1 MIDINIFI
9 FRRDLRFED
18 NTTLNLLLALD
29 LPILPIFI
37 FNQHQINPK
46 LNKYFSNNCVQFMVE
61 SLKELSVNLYD
72 SDDDLKILNE
82 LKKKYK
88 IHTIGF
94 NKDFTPFAIKRDNI
108 IKEWCD
114 KNNINLIS
122 EEDYTL
128 FPIGNIKNNK
138 NKTFEVF
145 TPFYNKCKAN
155 SKLIRKPEI
164 VHFQKNKLILNKNKI
179 NPDIYYK
186 PNPDISVNGG
196 RKKALMILD
205 KIKNGDFKNY
215 EKTRNVLSIEGTTK
229 LSAYLKFGCISIREV
244 YYCFNDKNN
253 PIVRELIW
261 REFYVNITFSFPKV
275 LSGNSFKSKY
285 NNIKWSYDKNNFTR
299 WCNGTT
305 GFPIVDAGIRQL
317 NTTGWMHNRARM
329 IVAMFL
335 TKDLFIDWK
344 MGEQYF
350 ASKLVDY
357 DPSSNNG
364 GWQWCSS
371 TGTDSQPYFRIFN
384 PYLQAKR
391 FDKDCIYIKKWVP
404 ELKDIPNKDI
414 LTWDKNYIKYENMY
428 YEPIVDHSI
437 ASKHAIKEFKNHL

>member
-138 NKTFEVF
+138 NKT
-145 TPFYNKCKAN
+145 T
-155 SKLIRKPEI
+155 
-164 VHFQKNKLILNKNKI
+164 
-179 NPDIYYK
+179 
-186 PNPDISVNGG
+186 
-196 RKKALMILD
+196 
-205 KIKNGDFKNY
+205 
-215 EKTRNVLSIEGTTK
+215 
-229 LSAYLKFGCISIREV
+229 
-244 YYCFNDKNN
+244 
-253 PIVRELIW
+253 
-261 REFYVNITFSFPKV
+261 YVT
-275 LSGNSFKSKY
+275 
-285 NNIKWSYDKNNFTR
+285 
-299 WCNGTT
+299 
-305 GFPIVDAGIRQL
+305 VD
-317 NTTGWMHNRARM
+317 
-329 IVAMFL
+329 
-335 TKDLFIDWK
+335 
-344 MGEQYF
+344 
-350 ASKLVDY
+350 
-357 DPSSNNG
+357 
-364 GWQWCSS
+364 
-371 TGTDSQPYFRIFN
+371 
-384 PYLQAKR
+384 
-391 FDKDCIYIKKWVP
+391 
-404 ELKDIPNKDI
+404 
-414 LTWDKNYIKYENMY
+414 
-428 YEPIVDHSI
+428 
-437 ASKHAIKEFKNHL
+437 